1 MDPRFLGSLAPNYV
15 PPNPAPRVDPQT
27 IGGFNFPFHVP
38 GDGTRVGDFTLRGT
52 VPEFLG
58 SLAPNYVPPN
68 PAPRMD
74 PQTIG
79 GFNFPFHVPG
89 DGTKVGDFT
98 LRGTVPEFY
107 ASYTPQPPPPG
118 CEEKAQHVPGP
129 SAAYNQQQNV
139 PSSSLMPPGLPTYGG
154 SFSSAYS
161 PPPYHQLPPWLRPP
175 GFLSP
180 ADLLGRPLVP
190 SLGPPFQHRKQ
201 YEWGMDFY
209 IRVDRAGCYHTYPNI
224 GGPYEGLHE
233 AENAI
238 ERYLDDR
245 RHPEM
250 FAKDDISAVDITVR
264 HYLYLPDGRKRS
276 RMEPINKISDNQRQ
290 LVNALVDKYNDDN
303 NFLGDLAYELT
314 EVVCYKS
321 FYEGDL
327 RVWYHHINFT
337 AKAKGAVGCKL
348 FFAEVIFMQGE
359 LPVSCL
365 CLVTPSD
372 DGHCFSCSNNGNDLR
387 HPKDVRYAGGHVM
400 QTFRAF
406 DGVKV
411 TPGQCDDGQCD
422 NDILQWE
429 AKEKA
434 REAKFRKTLEG
445 CDWSKPPFVTGGL
458 ANVYTTTGTPVWK
471 GGCWRMEDAV

>member
-1 MDPRFLGSLAPNYV
+1 MDPRV
-15 PPNPAPRVDPQT
+15 
-27 IGGFNFPFHVP
+27 
-38 GDGTRVGDFTLRGT
+38 
-52 VPEFLG
+52 LG

-89 DGTKVGDFT
+89 DGTGAGHFV

-118 CEEKAQHVPGP
+118 CEEKVQHVPGP
-129 SAAYNQQQNV
+129 SVAYNQRQNV
-139 PSSSLMPPGLPTYGG
+139 LPSNLMPPAMPSSGG
-154 SFSSAYS
+154 PAFPPAYS
-161 PPPYHQLPPWLRPP
+161 PSPCHQMPPWLRPP

-180 ADLLGRPLVP
+180 EDLLGRPLVP

-201 YEWGMDFY
+201 YEWGIDFY
-209 IRVDRAGCYHTYPNI
+209 IRVDRAGCYHTYPHI

-250 FAKDDISAVDITVR
+250 FAKDNISAVDMAVR
-264 HYLYLPDGRKRS
+264 HYLYLPDGTRMRS
-276 RMEPINKISDNQRQ
+276 RTEPDEEISDNQRQ
-290 LVNALVDKYNDDN
+290 LVNALVDKYNEDN
-303 NFLGDLAYELT
+303 NLLGDFAYELT
-314 EVVCYKS
+314 KVACYKS
-321 FYEGDL
+321 FYEGDV
-327 RVWYHHINFT
+327 RIWYHHINFN

-365 CLVTPSD
+365 CLVTPTD
-372 DGHCFSCSNNGNDLR
+372 DGHCFSCSNNGNDVR
-387 HPKDVRYAGGHVM
+387 HPKGVRYAGGHVM
-400 QTFRAF
+400 QTFSAF
-406 DGVKV
+406 GGVKV
-411 TPGQCDDGQCD
+411 TPGQCD
-422 NDILQWE
+422 NDWE
-429 AKEKA
+429 AKE
-434 REAKFRKTLEG
+434 EAMSG
-445 CDWSKPPFVTGGL
+445 GWS
-458 ANVYTTTGTPVWK
+458 PV
-471 GGCWRMEDAV
+471 C